1 MKTSSEPGPP
11 PSDDEIRRRLRTM
24 TRRGFAWGGLAALSG
39 YGAWRWVTSR
49 SPDQGLPWP
58 LRRVLEFDEKV
69 HHAAFGP
76 SKLAPV
82 FPASAARMPR
92 VNGRIGID
100 PKLDPEA
107 WRLRV
112 SGPAG
117 SNTYTMADVKALP
130 RVEITTELKCIE
142 GWSVVV
148 TWAGAR
154 LADLASTSGM
164 ATRSGKSIDREGA
177 PGDLMPYASVKT
189 PDRGYY
195 VGLEADSVL
204 HPQTLLCY
212 EMNGRPLEPLHG
224 APLRLAVPLKYGIK
238 SLKQI
243 GSIDF
248 TDDRPADYWARKGYD
263 WFSGH

>member
-1 MKTSSEPGPP
+1 MKKSSELELPP
-11 PSDDEIRRRLRTM
+11 PDDELRRQLRTM

-39 YGAWRWVTSR
+39 LGAWRWIVSR
-49 SPDQGLPWP
+49 SPDGGTPWP

-76 SKLAPV
+76 SKLSPT
-82 FPASAARMPR
+82 FPASSARMPR
-92 VNGRIGID
+92 VNGRIGIN
-100 PKLDPEA
+100 PKIDQEA

-117 SNTYTMADVKALP
+117 SKTYAMADVKALP
-130 RVEITTELKCIE
+130 RFEITTELRCIE
-142 GWSVVV
+142 GWSEVV

-154 LADLASTSGM
+154 LADLASISGM
-164 ATRSGKSIDREGA
+164 ATRSGKPIDRDVS
-177 PGDLMPYASVKT
+177 PGDLLPYASLKT
-189 PDRGYY
+189 PDRAYY
-195 VGLEADSVL
+195 VGLESASVV

-224 APLRLAVPLKYGIK
+224 APLRLAAPVKYGIK

-243 GSIDF
+243 GSIEF
-248 TDDRPADYWARKGYD
+248 TDDRPADYWAEKGYD
-263 WFSGH
+263 WYSGH